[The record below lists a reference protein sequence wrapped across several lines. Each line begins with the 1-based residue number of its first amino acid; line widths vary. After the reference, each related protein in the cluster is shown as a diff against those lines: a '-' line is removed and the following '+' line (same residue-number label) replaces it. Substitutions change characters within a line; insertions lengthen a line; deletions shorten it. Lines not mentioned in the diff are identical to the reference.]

1 MKAKVMTLNIVT
13 IGDAEDP
20 RLAPYR
26 NIRERDIVGREN
38 HFIAEGKVVLSIL
51 LGSSRFRPQSLLV
64 TAARLI
70 GMMPLLEQTSPECP
84 VFCVAQKIMDD
95 IAGFNVHRGIL
106 GIGERK
112 QIPTLAEFL
121 QNLPEKSLIPVLCGI
136 ANHDNMGAI
145 FRNAAAFAADGII
158 IDNTSCDP
166 LYRKA
171 IRVSVGAALK
181 VPYTQGADISDILSA
196 LEQAKFRIYALSPAA
211 ANYLKDAKKADRVAL
226 LFGTEGQGLPE
237 FVLNDVETLRI
248 PIAYDFD
255 SLNVATATGLA
266 LEHFADF
273 DKLN

>member
-1 MKAKVMTLNIVT
+1 MTLNILT
-13 IGDAEDP
+13 ISDAEDP

-51 LGSSRFRPQSLLV
+51 LSSSRFRPQSLLV

-106 GIGERK
+106 GIGERI

-158 IDNTSCDP
+158 IDKTSCDP

-171 IRVSVGAALK
+171 IRVSVGTALK
-181 VPYTQGADISDILSA
+181 VPYTQGEDISNILSA
-196 LEQAKFRIYALSPAA
+196 LKQANFRIYALSPAA
-211 ANYLKDAKKADRVAL
+211 ANYLKDANKADRVAL

-237 FVLNDVETLRI
+237 FVLNDVDTLRI

>member
-1 MKAKVMTLNIVT
+1 MSLDITT
-13 IGDAEDP
+13 ISDVDDP

-26 NIRERDIVGREN
+26 DIRERDLVGREH
-38 HFIAEGKVVLSIL
+38 HFIAEGKVVLSVL
-51 LGSSRFRPQSLLV
+51 LRSNRFQAQSLLV
-64 TAARLI
+64 AAAKLL
-70 GMMPLLEQTSPECP
+70 GLMPVLEATKPTCP
-84 VFCVAQKIMDD
+84 IYCVPQKIMDD

-106 GIGERK
+106 GIGER
-112 QIPTLAEFL
+112 ISTPTLDEFL
-121 QNLPEKSLIPVLCGI
+121 ASLPEKALVPVLCGI
-136 ANHDNMGAI
+136 SNHDNMGSI

-158 IDNTSCDP
+158 IDKTSCDP

-181 VPYTQGADISDILSA
+181 VPYTQGEDIKRILDA
-196 LEQAKFRIYALSPAA
+196 LEKADFRIYSLSPSAP
-211 ANYLKDAKKADRVAL
+211 NYLKDAEVAKRTAL
-226 LFGTEGQGLPE
+226 VFGTEGEGLPD
-237 FVLNDVETLRI
+237 FVLKDTETLRI